1 MNIIWLAL
9 TLAILWREKVW
20 VVYNSQLSKKN
31 RRLIYIVLSRVNE
44 PVLEVGCALYADLK
58 AYPNGT

>member
-9 TLAILWREKVW
+9 TLAILWQEKVW

-58 AYPNGT
+58 VYPNAT